1 MTLIVEVLVKCFEL
15 HSSHSISINF
25 YARCASRIHQP
36 KRTKEKKRQK
46 KEKRKPFFWGRGMGC
61 QGFLEKN
68 TTSQTMVEFIE

>member
-15 HSSHSISINF
+15 HSSHSMSINF

-36 KRTKEKKRQK
+36 KRNKEKKRQK

-68 TTSQTMVEFIE
+68 TTSLTMCSL